1 MPADISP
8 WTESFR
14 VQSYEVTPSERASLQ
29 SLCNYMQEAA
39 GNSARELG
47 FSMEELLERGQ
58 AWVLARLRMEI
69 DRYPRWK
76 DTVQVETWPSGLDRL
91 YATREFILH
100 DDEGPFARAS
110 SAWLVIDTE
119 RRRPTRPPAVLR
131 EVDVPD
137 RPAPLTLSLDSIPA
151 PETTEREQRFRV
163 RFSDLDLNRHVNN
176 VRYVEWAVEAVPERV
191 LTHYQPTGLDI
202 QFRAETT
209 FGDTILTQAQQLDG
223 GDTLT
228 YRHQVSRA
236 EDGRTAARATT
247 QWTLA

>member
-1 MPADISP
+1 MPTDIAP

-14 VQSYEVTPSERASLQ
+14 VRSYEVTPSERASLQ
-29 SLCNYMQEAA
+29 ALCNYMQEAA
-39 GNSARELG
+39 GNSARDLG
-47 FSMEELLERGQ
+47 FSMEALLERGQ
-58 AWVLARLRMEI
+58 AWVLARLRMEL

-91 YATREFILH
+91 YATRAFILH
-100 DDEGPFARAS
+100 DGDGAFARAS

-119 RRRPTRPPAVLR
+119 RRRPTRPPAILR
-131 EVDVPD
+131 DVDLPD
-137 RPAPLTLSLDSIPA
+137 RDAPLTLSLDPIPA
-151 PETTEREQRFRV
+151 PEHTDCEQRFQV

-191 LTHYQPTGLDI
+191 LTHYQPAALDI

-209 FGDTILTQAQQLDG
+209 FGDTIVTQAQQLDG

-236 EDGRTAARATT
+236 ADGRTAARATT
-247 QWTLA
+247 RWMLA